1 MMEHNTDRL
10 FWTISTIIVAAILL
24 MMGVKGFPS
33 VSQSALQV
41 GGKLVDIT
49 TGRTIQN
56 DTATIKWTG
65 ANGKTIEPIISD
77 DTDTIKSMKQQIQAL
92 TKQNQQKDNTNT
104 GLQNTINQVN
114 AQNENLNRLFNQ
126 QTTVAGNQNTVDG
139 QTLNDLQQK
148 GTDLYNQ
155 LQQQTADAQSKLDG
169 YQQTID
175 DATKKISDLT
185 DQINAL
191 KGDAAAN
198 QNAGTAQG
206 QASIEQLTDQ
216 LSQVNDQLTQTQN
229 SANQIKQQLQQSAT
243 DTQNKLN
250 DYQNQLNL
258 SNNTI
263 STINNQNQAL
273 KQNIAT
279 IANNNWN
286 MLTPDQQADLIK
298 NAWDQLSW
306 PIKDSWAPSHFDQL
320 TQDQR
325 EQYAAHNYAGLS
337 DADKAMLLKAQY
349 ITMSANA
356 TYPTRVNTTTQ
367 QAYTYY
373 TSYATYQE
381 SFGWDAIT
389 DVTMTDPGQP
399 EKTWHTGSKRKGTYQ
414 RHHQDYIAPT
424 WTANVTGTRLIAP
437 TGQSFSQP
445 VWVWYPGHPI
455 YTNISGTI
463 STTDPKW
470 YTDNLTP
477 ETQQPYVNGYW
488 NYSAQTIPFSSGGS
502 FTGDSH
508 HDAWQAAHDAMVAIQ
523 NQVASNPTAYP
534 TPYATQANTGYNTI
548 DANTNDKYT
557 FTAQA
562 PAGFR
567 IKSITASN
575 NQNINFTQNNDGSY
589 SYTLNYQQMNALSN
603 QSNAVNVTY
612 ERTDYANTQQPV
624 FAGTINQILYG
635 NSTNSAFIS
644 INQVSNSPHN

>member
-77 DTDTIKSMKQQIQAL
+77 DTDTIKSMKQQIQTL
-92 TKQNQQKDNTNT
+92 TKQNQQKDDTNT

-175 DATKKISDLT
+175 DATKKISNLT
-185 DQINAL
+185 DQINTL

-198 QNAGTAQG
+198 QNAGAAQG

-229 SANQIKQQLQQSAT
+229 AANQIKQQLQQSAT

-263 STINNQNQAL
+263 SAINNQNQAL

-356 TYPTRVNTTTQ
+356 TYPTRVNQTTTQ
-367 QAYTYY
+367 TASYDTTITVPDIVFKWALITPFPITHTETYWTGSGKHKKKHTREVTTWRAIIQSPRIEAANTMY
-373 TSYATYQE
+373 SNE
-381 SFGWDAIT
+381 SFSVPVWHWN
-389 DVTMTDPGQP
+389 PGYP
-399 EKTWHTGSKRKGTYQ
+399 NTRSAYNSK
-414 RHHQDYIAPT
+414 
-424 WTANVTGTRLIAP
+424 
-437 TGQSFSQP
+437 TGQWQD
-445 VWVWYPGHPI
+445 VIITHKTPG
-455 YTNISGTI
+455 
-463 STTDPKW
+463 
-470 YTDNLTP
+470 
-477 ETQQPYVNGYW
+477 VNGY
-488 NYSAQTIPFSSGGS
+488 YDSSTISSSVSYGGGT
-502 FTGDSH
+502 FDGATH
-508 HDAWQAAHDAMVAIQ
+508 HEAWQKGHDAMVALQQQI
-523 NQVASNPTAYP
+523 AANPSAYP
-534 TPYATQANTGYNTI
+534 NPYVNVTQSYNITV
-548 DANTNDKYT
+548 DNYTNDFYQVN
-557 FTAQA
+557 AQV
-562 PAGFR
+562 PAGFKV
-567 IKSITASN
+567 KSITASN
-575 NQNINFTQNNDGSY
+575 NQNINFTQNSDGSY
-589 SYTLNYQQMNALSN
+589 SYNLNYQQMNALSN
-603 QSNAVNVTY
+603 QNNAVNVTY
-612 ERTDYANTQQPV
+612 ERVDYANTQQPV
-624 FAGTINQILYG
+624 FNGTINQMLYG
-635 NSTNSAFIS
+635 NP
-644 INQVSNSPHN
+644 SNSVFSITNETSDSGHN